1 MNMWYSLPVSRSWH
15 IAAWALVEHHPILV
29 GILQPTAVTSSTSR
43 RTDFLVVRWQI
54 IITIQGPILVE
65 KKKTA
70 KKARNPSKIDPR
82 PPACQVWMNQKHLTS
97 TWWFGEMDYDTTR
110 TRWSMRRHL
119 SRWSS
124 AISLSA
130 SNSFAGFYD
139 AVDYIENG
147 LLLFWILGN
156 DDYLRF
162 SFVRQYHISEESVDP
177 NSNAIESGFHE
188 SRHQWDDVLV
198 LIAGFE

>member
-1 MNMWYSLPVSRSWH
+1 
-15 IAAWALVEHHPILV
+15 
-29 GILQPTAVTSSTSR
+29 
-43 RTDFLVVRWQI
+43 
-54 IITIQGPILVE
+54 
-65 KKKTA
+65 
-70 KKARNPSKIDPR
+70 
-82 PPACQVWMNQKHLTS
+82 
-97 TWWFGEMDYDTTR
+97 
-110 TRWSMRRHL
+110 MRRHL

-188 SRHQWDDVLV
+188 SRHQ
-198 LIAGFE
+198 